1 MSGPHSTAAPLLA
14 VEKLTRRFGGLVA
27 VNDVSFVVRPGQIKG
42 LIGPNGAGKTTCFN
56 LIAGVIPPSAGRV
69 TLAGEP
75 IERLPPHQRVARG
88 LARTFQNL
96 QIFREMTVLENV
108 MLGMHSRLGG
118 GFVGAMLRTPR
129 TRADERRAADEALA
143 ALGRVGLADRAAR
156 PAANLSFGECKILE
170 IARAL
175 VARPKL
181 LLLDE
186 PMAGLPHESVVQ
198 VEQVVREL
206 RGTGITVLLVEHNMG
221 LVMRLCDEI
230 AVLDHGELIA
240 EGPPAAIRADRNV
253 IRAYLGEEPLDA

>member
-1 MSGPHSTAAPLLA
+1 MSEAPLLT

-27 VNDVSFVVRPGQIKG
+27 VNDVSFAVRPGQIKG

-69 TLAGEP
+69 TLGGES
-75 IERLPPHQRVARG
+75 IERLPPHRRVERG

-118 GFVGAMLRTPR
+118 GVGGGFVGAMLRTPR
-129 TRADERRAADEALA
+129 TRSDERRAADEALA
-143 ALGRVGLADRAAR
+143 ALARVGLADRAAR

-175 VARPKL
+175 VAQPKL

-240 EGPPAAIRADRNV
+240 EGSPAAIRADRNV